1 MDSVVPVTMVGAGGN
16 ELTVTVFGAEVPE
29 LHPFVITCTRNV
41 PEELTVIDCVVAP
54 LDQKLFVAEDEVNVT
69 DPPAQ
74 KVVGPPAVI
83 VGTDG
88 MVFTMTLT
96 GAEAGDVQPN
106 KVWVTVYEPLAVTVM
121 DCVVSVV
128 DQVFPELA
136 EDVKTTELPAQ
147 NVVGPPA
154 VTFGAAGIGFTVTV

>member
-16 ELTVTVFGAEVPE
+16 GLTVTVFGAEVPE

-88 MVFTMTLT
+88 IAFTMTLT
-96 GAEAGDVQPN
+96 GAEAGDVQPD
-106 KVWVTVYEPLAVTVM
+106 KVWVTV
-121 DCVVSVV
+121 
-128 DQVFPELA
+128 
-136 EDVKTTELPAQ
+136 
-147 NVVGPPA
+147 
-154 VTFGAAGIGFTVTV
+154 